1 MTGADLFA
9 LTLRERNV
17 EFLATLSGNGLNP
30 LYLACRDAG
39 IRLID
44 TRNEQA
50 AAYIADAY
58 ARLTRRVGV
67 VAVSSGIAH
76 VNALTG
82 IANAWF
88 DGAPVL
94 LLTGESPSSQ
104 DDLGKFQ
111 EFDHLALARP
121 LCKYARRV
129 LEPEKVAFCVREAL
143 AAATSGRP
151 GPACLSIPVD
161 VLSAE
166 IPKGKAIRVRP
177 GPGEVVQ
184 DAAADPDL
192 VAEAA
197 RLIARA
203 RRPVLVAGTG
213 AFYAEAGHELD
224 EFARLTSIP
233 VVVPIWDRGCVEQP
247 ADYFLGVVGA
257 ASGEPRLLPDAD
269 LVLLVG
275 CRTDYRIGFALPPKV
290 AERAIII
297 RIDVDATEL
306 RSGAEPNVKLLGDPC
321 TVLGQL
327 VHATRRLGAKPHR
340 TWLAEARR
348 RDAAFRRRWLAGANR
363 EPLESCESHS
373 PDSPHSRLTSATPR
387 MTGRHVVDAIR
398 PFLSEELLF
407 LIDGGNIGQWAHM
420 ALADCYPSRWL
431 TCGASAV
438 VGWGLPGAIGAKLA
452 YPKRPVLLLTGDG
465 AFGFTIAELETSVK
479 HSAPFVIVLADDRA
493 WGIVVSGQRAA
504 YGPDG
509 ILASRLAEVDY
520 AKLAEAF
527 GAIGVRADTSE
538 QLSKAIKKGLAADRT
553 TLIHVPIAI
562 LGPADQ
568 R

>member
-1 MTGADLFA
+1 MTGAELLA
-9 LTLRERNV
+9 LALRERNV
-17 EFLATLSGNGLNP
+17 EFVATLSGNGLNP
-30 LYLACRDAG
+30 LYLACRDAS

-50 AAYIADAY
+50 AAYIADTY
-58 ARLTRRVGV
+58 GRLTRRVGV

-94 LLTGESPSSQ
+94 LITGESPSSQ

-111 EFDHLALARP
+111 EFDHVALARP

-129 LEPEKVAFCVREAL
+129 IEPAKIAFYVREAL

-151 GPACLSIPVD
+151 GPVCLSIPVD

-166 IPKGKAIRVRP
+166 IPRGKAIRVRP

-197 RLIARA
+197 RLIAKA
-203 RRPVLVAGTG
+203 KRPVLVAGTG
-213 AFYAEAGHELD
+213 AFYAEAQHELH
-224 EFARLTSIP
+224 EFARLAAIP
-233 VVVPIWDRGCVEQP
+233 VVTPIWDRGCVERP
-247 ADYFLGVVGA
+247 ADYWLGVVGA

-269 LVLLVG
+269 LLLLVG
-275 CRTDYRIGFALPPKV
+275 CRTDYRVGFCLPPKV
-290 AERAIII
+290 SEKATII
-297 RIDVDATEL
+297 RIDVDAAEL
-306 RSGAEPNVKLLGDPC
+306 RSGVEPNLKLLGDPC

-327 VHATRRLGAKPHR
+327 AHATRRFGAKPHR
-340 TWLAEARR
+340 AWLAEARR
-348 RDAAFRRRWLAGANR
+348 RDAAFRRRWLK
-363 EPLESCESHS
+363 S
-373 PDSPHSRLTSATPR
+373 PAPPTPP
-387 MTGRHVVDAIR
+387 MTGRHIVDAIR

-420 ALADCYPSRWL
+420 ALADCYPGRWL

-438 VGWGLPGAIGAKLA
+438 VGWGLPGGIGAKLA
-452 YPKRPVLLLTGDG
+452 YPKRPVLLLSGDG
-465 AFGFTIAELETSVK
+465 AIGFTIADLETSVK
-479 HSAPFVIVLADDRA
+479 HSAPFVIVVADDRA

-504 YGPDG
+504 YGPEG
-509 ILASRLAEVDY
+509 VLASRLAPVDY
-520 AKLAEAF
+520 ANLAEAF
-527 GAIGVRADTSE
+527 GAIGVRADTPE
-538 QLSKAIKKGLAADRT
+538 QLTNAIQKGLAADRT

-562 LGPADQ
+562 LGPADL
-568 R
+568 

>member
-1 MTGADLFA
+1 MTGADLLA

-17 EFLATLSGNGLNP
+17 EFVATLSGNGLNP
-30 LYLACRDAG
+30 LYLACRDAN

-82 IANAWF
+82 VANAWF

-94 LLTGESPSSQ
+94 LITGESPASQ

-111 EFDHLALARP
+111 ELDHIALAKP

-129 LEPEKVAFCVREAL
+129 LEPAKLAYYVREAL

-161 VLSAE
+161 VLSADVPTGE
-166 IPKGKAIRVRP
+166 AVRVRP

-184 DAAADPDL
+184 DAAADSDL
-192 VAEAA
+192 VGEAA
-197 RLIARA
+197 RLIAKA
-203 RRPVLVAGTG
+203 KRPVLVAGTG
-213 AFYAEAGHELD
+213 VFYAEAQQELD
-224 EFARLTSIP
+224 EFARLTATP
-233 VVVPIWDRGCVEQP
+233 VVTPIWDRGCVEQP
-247 ADYFLGVVGA
+247 AEHWLGVVGA

-275 CRTDYRIGFALPPKV
+275 CRTDYRVGFALPPKV
-290 AERAIII
+290 SEKAIII
-297 RIDVDATEL
+297 RIDVDAAEL
-306 RSGAEPNVKLLGDPC
+306 RSGVEPNVKLLGDPC

-327 VHATRRLGAKPHR
+327 AAATRRLGAKPH
-340 TWLAEARR
+340 TKWLAEARR
-348 RDAAFRRRWLAGANR
+348 RDAAFRKRWLKAPA
-363 EPLESCESHS
+363 PAA
-373 PDSPHSRLTSATPR
+373 PP

-398 PFLSEELLF
+398 SFLSEDLLF

-452 YPKRPVLLLTGDG
+452 YPKRPVLLLSGDG
-465 AFGFTIAELETSVK
+465 AIGFTIADLETSAK
-479 HSAPFVIVLADDRA
+479 HGTPFVIVLADDRA

-504 YGPDG
+504 HGPEG
-509 ILASRLAEVDY
+509 VLASRMAEVDY

-527 GAIGVRADTSE
+527 GASGVRAETPE
-538 QLSKAIKKGLAADRT
+538 ELSAAIQKGLAADRT
-553 TLIHVPIAI
+553 TLIHVPIAL

>member
-1 MTGADLFA
+1 MTGAELLA
-9 LTLRERNV
+9 MTLRERNV
-17 EFLATLSGNGLNP
+17 EFVATLSGNGLNP
-30 LYLACRDAG
+30 LYLACRDAD

-50 AAYIADAY
+50 AAYMADAY

-94 LLTGESPSSQ
+94 LITGESPSSQ

-111 EFDHLALARP
+111 EFDHVALARP

-129 LEPEKVAFCVREAL
+129 LEPAKIAYYVREAL
-143 AAATSGRP
+143 AVATSGRP
-151 GPACLSIPVD
+151 GPVCLSIPVD

-166 IPKGKAIRVRP
+166 IPRGKAIRVRS

-184 DAAADPDL
+184 DAAGDADL

-197 RLIARA
+197 RLIAEA
-203 RRPVLVAGTG
+203 ERPVLVAGTG
-213 AFYAEAGHELD
+213 AFYAEAQNELD
-224 EFARLTSIP
+224 EFARLTATP
-233 VVVPIWDRGCVEQP
+233 VVVPIWDRGCIERP

-257 ASGEPRLLPDAD
+257 ASGEPKLLADAD

-275 CRTDYRIGFALPPKV
+275 CRTDYRVGFAMPPKV
-290 AERAIII
+290 SEKAVII
-297 RIDVDATEL
+297 RIDVDAAEL
-306 RSGAEPNVKLLGDPC
+306 RTGVEPNVKLLGDPC

-327 VHATRRLGAKPHR
+327 VHATRRLGAKPH
-340 TWLAEARR
+340 TAWLATARK
-348 RDAAFRRRWLAGANR
+348 RDAAFRRRWLKAPA
-363 EPLESCESHS
+363 PTA
-373 PDSPHSRLTSATPR
+373 PP

-452 YPKRPVLLLTGDG
+452 YPKSPVLLLSGDG
-465 AFGFTIAELETSVK
+465 AFGFTVAELETSVK

-504 YGPDG
+504 HGPEG
-509 ILASRLAEVDY
+509 VLASRMAEVDY

-527 GAIGVRADTSE
+527 GAVGVRAETPAE
-538 QLSKAIKKGLAADRT
+538 LSAAIAQGLAADRT

-568 R
+568 

>member
-1 MTGADLFA
+1 MTGADLLA

-17 EFLATLSGNGLNP
+17 EFVATLSGNGLNP
-30 LYLACRDAG
+30 FYLACRDAN

-94 LLTGESPSSQ
+94 LITGESLSSQ

-111 EFDHLALARP
+111 EFDHIALARP

-129 LEPEKVAFCVREAL
+129 LEPAKLAFYVREAL

-166 IPKGKAIRVRP
+166 IPRGKGVKVQP
-177 GPGEVVQ
+177 GPGEVLH
-184 DAAADPDL
+184 DAAADADL

-197 RLIARA
+197 RLIAKA
-203 RRPVLVAGTG
+203 KRPVIVAGSG
-213 AFYAEAGHELD
+213 VFYAQAQDELD
-224 EFARLTSIP
+224 DFARLAAIP
-233 VVVPIWDRGCVEQP
+233 VVVPIWDRGCIERP

-257 ASGEPRLLPDAD
+257 ASGEPRILPDAD
-269 LVLLVG
+269 LLLLIG
-275 CRTDYRIGFALPPKV
+275 CRTDYRIGFAMPPKV
-290 AERAIII
+290 SEKATIV
-297 RIDVDATEL
+297 RIDVDPAEL
-306 RSGAEPNVKLLGDPC
+306 RSGIEPNLKLLGDPC

-327 VHATRRLGAKPHR
+327 VAATRRLGAKPH
-340 TWLAEARR
+340 TPWLAQARK
-348 RDAAFRRRWLAGANR
+348 RDAAFRKPWLR
-363 EPLESCESHS
+363 S
-373 PDSPHSRLTSATPR
+373 PAPSAPP

-398 PFLSEELLF
+398 PFLSEDLLF

-420 ALADCYPSRWL
+420 ALADCYPARWL

-452 YPKRPVLLLTGDG
+452 YPRRPVLLLSGDG
-465 AFGFTIAELETSVK
+465 AIGFTIAELETSLK
-479 HSAPFVIVLADDRA
+479 HSAPFVAVVADDRA
-493 WGIVVSGQRAA
+493 WGIVVSGQKAA
-504 YGPDG
+504 YGPEG
-509 ILASRLAEVDY
+509 ILASRMAEVDY
-520 AKLAEAF
+520 GQVADGF
-527 GAIGVRADTSE
+527 GAVGIWAETPE
-538 QLSKAIKKGLAADRT
+538 ALSDAIREGLAGERT

-562 LGPADQ
+562 LGPADK
-568 R
+568 

>member
-1 MTGADLFA
+1 MTGADLLA

-17 EFLATLSGNGLNP
+17 DFMATLSGNGLNP
-30 LYLACRDAG
+30 LYLACRDAS

-67 VAVSSGIAH
+67 VAVSSGLAH

-94 LLTGESPSSQ
+94 LITGESPASQ

-111 EFDHLALARP
+111 EFDHVALARP

-129 LEPEKVAFCVREAL
+129 LEPARIAFYVHEAL

-166 IPKGKAIRVRP
+166 IPAAKALRVRP

-184 DAAADPDL
+184 DAAADSDL
-192 VAEAA
+192 VTEAA
-197 RLIARA
+197 KLIARA
-203 RRPVLVAGTG
+203 KRPVLVAGTG
-213 AFYAEAGHELD
+213 AFYAETQQELD
-224 EFARLTSIP
+224 EFARLTAIP
-233 VVVPIWDRGCVEQP
+233 VVTPIWDRGCVECP
-247 ADYFLGVVGA
+247 AEYFLGVVGA
-257 ASGEPRLLPDAD
+257 ASGEPKLLADAD
-269 LVLLVG
+269 LLLLVG
-275 CRTDYRIGFALPPKV
+275 CRTDYRVGFALPPKV
-290 AERAIII
+290 SEKAVII
-297 RIDVDATEL
+297 RIDVDAAEL
-306 RSGAEPNVKLLGDPC
+306 RSGVEPNVKLLGDPC

-327 VHATRRLGAKPHR
+327 ARTTRRLGAKPHAA
-340 TWLAEARR
+340 WLATARQ
-348 RDAAFRRRWLAGANR
+348 RDAAFRRRWLKAPA
-363 EPLESCESHS
+363 PAS
-373 PDSPHSRLTSATPR
+373 PP
-387 MTGRHVVDAIR
+387 MTGRHIVDAIR

-420 ALADCYPSRWL
+420 ALADHYPGRWL

-452 YPKRPVLLLTGDG
+452 YPKRPVLLLSGDG

-493 WGIVVSGQRAA
+493 WGIVVSGQKAA
-504 YGPDG
+504 YGSEG
-509 ILASRLAEVDY
+509 ILASRLAPIDY
-520 AKLAEAF
+520 AQLAEAF
-527 GAIGVRADTSE
+527 GAVGIRAETPAV
-538 QLSKAIKKGLAADRT
+538 LSDAIRQGLAADRT
-553 TLIHVPIAI
+553 TLIHVPIAL
-562 LGPADQ
+562 LGPADA
-568 R
+568 